1 MKKLLVS
8 AAIAGACMF
17 GVTGQASA
25 DGHCGSLTM
34 AEWNWASGE
43 LMANVDKIILEEGY
57 GCEVELVAGAT
68 IPTFT
73 SMNEKGEPDVAG
85 ELWVNAVRE
94 PLFKAIDEGRLVSA
108 VKGPITQLGEGWWV
122 RFLTGDQGQVLLASC
137 RWLHPSPQVSCCNCR
152 AQPCTPC
159 WGAC

>member
-8 AAIAGACMF
+8 AAIAGACLV

-68 IPTFT
+68 MPTFT

-108 VKGPITQLGEGWWV
+108 VKGPIT
-122 RFLTGDQGQVLLASC
+122 
-137 RWLHPSPQVSCCNCR
+137 
-152 AQPCTPC
+152 
-159 WGAC
+159 